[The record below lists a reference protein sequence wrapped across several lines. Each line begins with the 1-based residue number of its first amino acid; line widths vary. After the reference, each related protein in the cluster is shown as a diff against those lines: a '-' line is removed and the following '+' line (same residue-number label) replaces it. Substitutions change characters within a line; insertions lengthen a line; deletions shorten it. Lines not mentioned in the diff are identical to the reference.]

1 MANSEF
7 LEVQENGLSIGLAA
21 PAPEFLLTPN
31 IGVIGVGGAGGNAV
45 NNMVTADLGDVSFF
59 AANTDAQ
66 ALSKS
71 LVADKIQLG
80 VTITQGLGA
89 GANPEIGKAAATEA
103 EEKIKEYLKGLHL
116 LFITAGM
123 GGGTGTGAAP
133 VIAKLAKDMGI
144 LTVGV
149 VSKPFQFEGRKRMQT
164 ADNGIAELKKYVD
177 TLIVIPN
184 QNLFRI
190 VANNTTF
197 ADAFKIADGVLCQGV
212 RSITDLVM
220 NPGMINLDFA
230 DVKTVLSS
238 MGRAMMGTGEA
249 SGENRAEIAVEK
261 AISNP
266 LLDDSSIQGAKS
278 ILINISGGLDLTL
291 AEVDMAA
298 ERIRQEL
305 HQDDANIIFG
315 TCADEALHG
324 KIRVS
329 LVATGIDEDNSE
341 KYVPNTAVSE
351 PIVEVPVVP
360 ETENTVSESIES
372 DSIVETAQ
380 VQETEEEFPLMS
392 EIATG
397 ISESEQT
404 GLNNSDFN
412 PITTP
417 YDMAI
422 ELTEPPVSQPPL
434 FDEGVPEVAAIIP
447 IETIPE
453 MKESINIE
461 SKKANENVKVARSS
475 LFDIML
481 PGFMGKSNRHEKAE
495 KAPASQ
501 PVNSTTGAND
511 FTNGYTP
518 LSAAAAQ
525 PEASTLANKDGLFDS
540 FNVDLPAFLRR

>member
-7 LEVQENGLSIGLAA
+7 LEIQNNGLSIGLAS
-21 PAPEFLLTPN
+21 PSPEFLLTPN

-45 NNMVTADLGDVSFF
+45 NNMVESDLGDVAFF

-149 VSKPFQFEGRKRMQT
+149 VSKPFQFEGRRRMQT
-164 ADNGIAELKKYVD
+164 AETGIAELQKYVD

-190 VANNTTF
+190 VPNNTTF

-230 DVKTVLSS
+230 DVKTILSFK
-238 MGRAMMGTGEA
+238 GRAMMGTAEA
-249 SGENRAEIAVEK
+249 TGENRAEIAVEQ

-291 AEVDMAA
+291 AEVDLAA
-298 ERIRQEL
+298 ERIRREL
-305 HQDDANIIFG
+305 QQDDANIVFG
-315 TCADEALHG
+315 TCTDESLHG

-329 LVATGIDEDNSE
+329 LVATGIDENNSGRYIPSPQVVQE
-341 KYVPNTAVSE
+341 K
-351 PIVEVPVVP
+351 IVDVPVSSGVDM
-360 ETENTVSESIES
+360 SGLSIEE
-372 DSIVETAQ
+372 ETA
-380 VQETEEEFPLMS
+380 ESPEEEFPLMQEVDQLSAQNPFETNMMYQSGTEQPFGLGLS
-392 EIATG
+392 ETIVFDNTNVNPNIAIEIT
-397 ISESEQT
+397 EA
-404 GLNNSDFN
+404 
-412 PITTP
+412 PIT
-417 YDMAI
+417 
-422 ELTEPPVSQPPL
+422 QPPL
-434 FDEGVPEVAAIIP
+434 FDEEVPQIGAAIP
-447 IETIPE
+447 VETMPE
-453 MKESINIE
+453 EKESINM
-461 SKKANENVKVARSS
+461 KTKVVGENVRSPRGIS
-475 LFDIML
+475 LFDMIL
-481 PGFMGKSNRHEKAE
+481 PNRNK
-495 KAPASQ
+495 
-501 PVNSTTGAND
+501 
-511 FTNGYTP
+511 
-518 LSAAAAQ
+518 AAARDKNPQSVAQ
-525 PEASTLANKDGLFDS
+525 ASNPQATTQAGERGVLFDDS
-540 FNVDLPAFLRR
+540 PFKDDLPAFLKQR